1 FRPLVAEPIL
11 EEESDY
17 EAPEDSHS
25 EPDAPSDSGPA
36 APSGGIGAAAPGPC
50 DRRAASEPASGAG
63 WHPVPP
69 PLSARA
75 HAPPP
80 VAAVTPVA
88 AAPQPLPTPVVETDG
103 SWHLVVLSTAL
114 IAATAQQI
122 LSDLAGELSVFQLR
136 DCLRRI
142 LGCVRGSSGGC
153 CATLIGSGSCYSF
166 IWFLNY
172 YCFWRLRDLVTSGCG
187 HCGCGGGN
195 CWGVSGRGLQKA
207 DDHFPKADTLL
218 NLPFLTE
225 KAFPLEPSLAACADE
240 KDFCFHV
247 CHRHLAEGQ
256 SEYGVRHQIIWMAQ
270 VNSKQHEQ
278 SLLITHLLSRMQSAE
293 YNASLIGEWPEFI
306 AQLSSSI
313 EQIILRDYR
322 LCDAALDNESGQVCA
337 TYPPRI
343 FLPTG
348 LATKLLTS
356 SASKQ
361 FRYPRRLSDLC
372 CSAAGARVRG
382 RLPLPALI
390 CQGRLLC
397 RSATLSAWPTG
408 EEARGSDKILL
419 DSLCVSHIV
428 DLTTE
433 SRPLLVPGTQVR
445 VPLWTAEL
453 WLSCYADFRRL
464 HLPYPGCD
472 FFSNWPAVDGAPLRY
487 DWTGQAATLRLNGRL
502 PSCAAAIAWQEY
514 RSWDLDRLTANYL
527 LIMLGYLTESGLA
540 EMAGRRR
547 RWRGLL
553 LHCLSGWDRTPLFV
567 SLIRLLLWSEGL
579 AHASLSPSEILRLCL
594 GYDWFLWGHRLPDR
608 LAKGQRI
615 LEYCFHFVGL
625 AADLPELSMVSH
637 YPLIAGGSGDH
648 CSNPNGMTRAE
659 KLRCVSAMFA
669 GALRRSSG
677 SAGVDEAD
685 GQAARLLV
693 PTAASHWLAL
703 LPGPSW
709 ASYAGRHGRT
719 LGTCVRA
726 EQKPVAAA
734 AAGASLSRWVRLPVA
749 AEAGRAVIGGSPVG
763 DGAASVVLLHDG
775 VVCRRQELPVAAAG
789 TACDF
794 SRLLSIRAARLKKKC
809 FSLGGTG
816 LSFGPMWCRWSTNTV
831 STIDSD
837 VVDMVTVR

>member
-1 FRPLVAEPIL
+1 
-11 EEESDY
+11 
-17 EAPEDSHS
+17 
-25 EPDAPSDSGPA
+25 
-36 APSGGIGAAAPGPC
+36 
-50 DRRAASEPASGAG
+50 
-63 WHPVPP
+63 
-69 PLSARA
+69 
-75 HAPPP
+75 
-80 VAAVTPVA
+80 
-88 AAPQPLPTPVVETDG
+88 
-103 SWHLVVLSTAL
+103 
-114 IAATAQQI
+114 
-122 LSDLAGELSVFQLR
+122 
-136 DCLRRI
+136 
-142 LGCVRGSSGGC
+142 
-153 CATLIGSGSCYSF
+153 
-166 IWFLNY
+166 
-172 YCFWRLRDLVTSGCG
+172 
-187 HCGCGGGN
+187 
-195 CWGVSGRGLQKA
+195 
-207 DDHFPKADTLL
+207 
-218 NLPFLTE
+218 
-225 KAFPLEPSLAACADE
+225 
-240 KDFCFHV
+240 
-247 CHRHLAEGQ
+247 
-256 SEYGVRHQIIWMAQ
+256 HQIIWMAQ

-408 EEARGSDKILL
+408 EEARG
-419 DSLCVSHIV
+419 
-428 DLTTE
+428 
-433 SRPLLVPGTQVR
+433 
-445 VPLWTAEL
+445 
-453 WLSCYADFRRL
+453 YADFRRL

-502 PSCAAAIAWQEY
+502 PACAAAIAWQEY

-540 EMAGRRR
+540 QMAGAGGDGADGQCS
-547 RWRGLL
+547 GLL

-659 KLRCVSAMFA
+659 KLRAACQPCSPGRCVDHRAVPVLMN
-669 GALRRSSG
+669 
-677 SAGVDEAD
+677 
-685 GQAARLLV
+685 QAARLLV

-709 ASYAGRHGRT
+709 ASCLSDSMYRYMYKTNFKLSLLALLGHLLEQRHDDQDDDGGSKRGHQEQPEQHSVNNEGQHSPITWSYSWYLRPSSREAGCCCCCWGLAKP
-719 LGTCVRA
+719 LG
-726 EQKPVAAA
+726 PAA
-734 AAGASLSRWVRLPVA
+734 VA
-749 AEAGRAVIGGSPVG
+749 AEAVGLSSVAPRLAMVPRRLSSSMMALSAAVRNCPLQLPGLPATFLGCWSATAGCG
-763 DGAASVVLLHDG
+763 DV
-775 VVCRRQELPVAAAG
+775 E
-789 TACDF
+789 
-794 SRLLSIRAARLKKKC
+794 SIRAARLKKKC

>member
-1 FRPLVAEPIL
+1 
-11 EEESDY
+11 
-17 EAPEDSHS
+17 
-25 EPDAPSDSGPA
+25 
-36 APSGGIGAAAPGPC
+36 
-50 DRRAASEPASGAG
+50 
-63 WHPVPP
+63 
-69 PLSARA
+69 
-75 HAPPP
+75 
-80 VAAVTPVA
+80 
-88 AAPQPLPTPVVETDG
+88 
-103 SWHLVVLSTAL
+103 
-114 IAATAQQI
+114 
-122 LSDLAGELSVFQLR
+122 
-136 DCLRRI
+136 
-142 LGCVRGSSGGC
+142 
-153 CATLIGSGSCYSF
+153 
-166 IWFLNY
+166 
-172 YCFWRLRDLVTSGCG
+172 
-187 HCGCGGGN
+187 
-195 CWGVSGRGLQKA
+195 
-207 DDHFPKADTLL
+207 
-218 NLPFLTE
+218 
-225 KAFPLEPSLAACADE
+225 
-240 KDFCFHV
+240 
-247 CHRHLAEGQ
+247 
-256 SEYGVRHQIIWMAQ
+256 MAQ

-472 FFSNWPAVDGAPLRY
+472 FFNNWPAVDGAPLRY

-540 EMAGRRR
+540 EMPGAGGDGDGQCS
-547 RWRGLL
+547 GLL

-685 GQAARLLV
+685 GPGREVAGSDRGV
-693 PTAASHWLAL
+693 SLA
-703 LPGPSW
+703 G
-709 ASYAGRHGRT
+709 
-719 LGTCVRA
+719 
-726 EQKPVAAA
+726 A
-734 AAGASLSRWVRLPVA
+734 AAGAVLGVLSAALFNNSLP
-749 AEAGRAVIGGSPVG
+749 
-763 DGAASVVLLHDG
+763 
-775 VVCRRQELPVAAAG
+775 
-789 TACDF
+789 
-794 SRLLSIRAARLKKKC
+794 
-809 FSLGGTG
+809 
-816 LSFGPMWCRWSTNTV
+816 
-831 STIDSD
+831 
-837 VVDMVTVR
+837 

>member
-1 FRPLVAEPIL
+1 PTARKTV
-11 EEESDY
+11 ES
-17 EAPEDSHS
+17 S
-25 EPDAPSDSGPA
+25 EFSGANQQFAGARRTLHCA
-36 APSGGIGAAAPGPC
+36 ARMARRIGACSVHRCMA
-50 DRRAASEPASGAG
+50 RRM
-63 WHPVPP
+63 
-69 PLSARA
+69 A
-75 HAPPP
+75 H
-80 VAAVTPVA
+80 
-88 AAPQPLPTPVVETDG
+88 
-103 SWHLVVLSTAL
+103 
-114 IAATAQQI
+114 
-122 LSDLAGELSVFQLR
+122 
-136 DCLRRI
+136 
-142 LGCVRGSSGGC
+142 
-153 CATLIGSGSCYSF
+153 
-166 IWFLNY
+166 
-172 YCFWRLRDLVTSGCG
+172 
-187 HCGCGGGN
+187 
-195 CWGVSGRGLQKA
+195 K
-207 DDHFPKADTLL
+207 
-218 NLPFLTE
+218 
-225 KAFPLEPSLAACADE
+225 
-240 KDFCFHV
+240 
-247 CHRHLAEGQ
+247 
-256 SEYGVRHQIIWMAQ
+256 
-270 VNSKQHEQ
+270 VNSEQHEQ

-322 LCDAALDNESGQVCA
+322 LCNAALDNESGQVCA

-356 SASKQ
+356 TSSASKQ
-361 FRYPRRLSDLC
+361 FRYPADSPICAAQRLGLESG
-372 CSAAGARVRG
+372 AACHCR
-382 RLPLPALI
+382 ALI

-527 LIMLGYLTESGLA
+527 LIMLGYLTESSLA
-540 EMAGRRR
+540 EMPGAGGDGADGQCS
-547 RWRGLL
+547 GLL

-685 GQAARLLV
+685 GPGREVAGSDRGV
-693 PTAASHWLAL
+693 SLA
-703 LPGPSW
+703 G
-709 ASYAGRHGRT
+709 
-719 LGTCVRA
+719 
-726 EQKPVAAA
+726 A
-734 AAGASLSRWVRLPVA
+734 AAGA
-749 AEAGRAVIGGSPVG
+749 
-763 DGAASVVLLHDG
+763 VLG
-775 VVCRRQELPVAAAG
+775 V
-789 TACDF
+789 
-794 SRLLSIRAARLKKKC
+794 
-809 FSLGGTG
+809 
-816 LSFGPMWCRWSTNTV
+816 
-831 STIDSD
+831 
-837 VVDMVTVR
+837 